1 MLAIALLG
9 PSASDER
16 ALQPG
21 HVTLLGPNSTH
32 AHATQNFTSQQNASF
47 ANWTMAHATR
57 LKAKE
62 GRASADGLDPEDCVK
77 CEAGGECGSM
87 SCCDMCITNI
97 CSYNGQGMLP
107 SCDACSATSEAC
119 ASCQECTHCSEC
131 DDADKEVPG
140 AAVFSAFM
148 APVMQLPRQEHAD
161 ALDDAVA
168 ANVPLAA
175 SGDATDAKR
184 RSRAMRQR
192 A

>member
-1 MLAIALLG
+1 MR
-9 PSASDER
+9 SAAR
-16 ALQPG
+16 G
-21 HVTLLGPNSTH
+21 
-32 AHATQNFTSQQNASF
+32 
-47 ANWTMAHATR
+47 
-57 LKAKE
+57 
-62 GRASADGLDPEDCVK
+62 VK
-77 CEAGGECGSM
+77 R
-87 SCCDMCITNI
+87 
-97 CSYNGQGMLP
+97 
-107 SCDACSATSEAC
+107 SATSEAC
-119 ASCQECTHCSEC
+119 ASCQECQHCGEC

-148 APVMQLPRQEHAD
+148 APVMQLPRHEHAD